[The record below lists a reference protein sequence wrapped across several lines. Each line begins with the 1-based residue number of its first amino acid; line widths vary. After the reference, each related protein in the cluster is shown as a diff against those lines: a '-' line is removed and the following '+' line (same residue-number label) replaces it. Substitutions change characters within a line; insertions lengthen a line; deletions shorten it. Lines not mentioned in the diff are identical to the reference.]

1 MRVIGLDI
9 HRAFAEVAILE
20 RGKVRHEGRFHLEH
34 KSVIAFGRTLKRS
47 DEVVVEATGNTS
59 IVVRLLRPHVRRV
72 VVANP
77 RQVRVIAHA
86 KVKTDKI
93 DAAVLAKLHASGFL
107 PEVWMPD
114 DETEALRRRVAE
126 RCQLVSHMTRLK
138 NRVQSVLHANL
149 LPRYPGK
156 LYSKRGRAWLAAQPL
171 PDDQRRVVVRHLD
184 EHDRIAAELAT
195 MEKQIA
201 QDALKDD
208 RVKRLMTIGGV
219 NVIVA
224 LSVLSAIG
232 DVARF
237 SSAEKLVSYFGLN
250 PKVRQSGDRPAY
262 HGRISKEGRAHARG
276 MLVESAWS
284 IAAQPGPLRAF
295 FHRIKQKRGQQIA
308 AVATARKL
316 TVLIWHMLTKKED
329 YAWTRPALMQWKLR
343 ELELRAGRA
352 SRRGGNK
359 PGPARDYSLK
369 TIRDKERQ
377 WLGLAESDYR
387 RFVSAWREKPPQ
399 RRPGAAKEVRQS

>member
-1 MRVIGLDI
+1 MSNELRARVELSCGPSALVLSQRGEMLMRVIGLDI

-20 RGKVRHEGRFHLEH
+20 RGKVRHEGRFPLEH

-47 DEVVVEATGNTS
+47 DEVVVEATVNTS

-114 DETEALRRRVAE
+114 DETEALRR
-126 RCQLVSHMTRLK
+126 K
-138 NRVQSVLHANL
+138 LH
-149 LPRYPGK
+149 
-156 LYSKRGRAWLAAQPL
+156 SKRGGAWLAAQPL

-184 EHDRIAAELAT
+184 E
-195 MEKQIA
+195 
-201 QDALKDD
+201 
-208 RVKRLMTIGGV
+208 GGV

-250 PKVRQSGDRPAY
+250 PKVRQSGDRPA
-262 HGRISKEGRAHARG
+262 ACAR
-276 MLVESAWS
+276 S
-284 IAAQPGPLRAF
+284 
-295 FHRIKQKRGQQIA
+295 
-308 AVATARKL
+308 
-316 TVLIWHMLTKKED
+316 
-329 YAWTRPALMQWKLR
+329 RP
-343 ELELRAGRA
+343 
-352 SRRGGNK
+352 
-359 PGPARDYSLK
+359 
-369 TIRDKERQ
+369 
-377 WLGLAESDYR
+377 
-387 RFVSAWREKPPQ
+387 
-399 RRPGAAKEVRQS
+399 